1 MADSTPA
8 EITMVLRRVREGDS
22 AAGERLFALVYDELR
37 GLAGGQMRGQAPS
50 HTLQATA
57 LVNEAFLRMADSK
70 AELNDRTHFFATAAK
85 AMRQILIDHA
95 RRKGAAKRG
104 GDGAWDRVTLSGVA
118 GEERELD
125 LVDLDS
131 ALTELAALDERQSR
145 IVELRFFGGL
155 SIAQTAEV
163 TGLSTATIEREWRA
177 ARAWLAGKLDGG
189 GV

>member
-1 MADSTPA
+1 MGEDVPA
-8 EITMVLRRVREGDS
+8 LVTRVLRRVRDGDD
-22 AAGERLFALVYDELR
+22 AAREELFSLVYEELR
-37 GLAGGQMRGQAPS
+37 SMAAGQMRGQVPS

-57 LVNEAFLRMADSK
+57 LVNEAYLRMGESASG
-70 AELNDRTHFFATAAK
+70 LNDRTHFFAVAAK

-104 GDGAWDRVTLSGVA
+104 GGEWDRVTLAGVS
-118 GEERELD
+118 GEEREID
-125 LVDLDS
+125 LVELDE

-163 TGLSTATIEREWRA
+163 TEISTATIEREWRA
-177 ARAWLAGKLDGG
+177 ARAWLAGRISEGG
-189 GV
+189 L